1 VASLH
6 AVEPVTKY
14 VTCSQCPTNALSR
27 TTPGVVMASIYCG
40 PLGSAPQSHS
50 DLPPKG
56 MIELDPVVRTRLCK
70 LPWLPFS
77 YKHTLTLTVR
87 HLLDRVQ
94 EQFPVVGVHL
104 CKKPSH
110 LLKIACVFT
119 ANSPCL

>member
-1 VASLH
+1 
-6 AVEPVTKY
+6 
-14 VTCSQCPTNALSR
+14 
-27 TTPGVVMASIYCG
+27 MASSIIVG
-40 PLGSAPQSHS
+40 HFVQPLNPTQT
-50 DLPPKG
+50 LPPIG
-56 MIELDPVVRTRLCK
+56 MIELDPVVRTRLYE

-77 YKHTLTLTVR
+77 YKHTLTLSVR

-110 LLKIACVFT
+110 LLKVACVFT